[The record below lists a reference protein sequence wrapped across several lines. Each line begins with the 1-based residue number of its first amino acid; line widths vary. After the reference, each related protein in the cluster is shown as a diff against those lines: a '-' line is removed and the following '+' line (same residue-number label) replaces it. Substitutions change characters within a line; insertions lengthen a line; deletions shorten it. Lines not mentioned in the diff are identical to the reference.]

1 MREEV
6 YFIMKFINFIG
17 SMVLVILVL
26 SGCSNYQFKETMNV
40 EIEDFDHIN
49 QKKEE
54 ITLKDL
60 KGKPWLAMF
69 IFTNC
74 RTICPPMTFN
84 MAEVQQSLENEEGVE
99 DYNIVAFSVDPDVDT
114 PEVLSQYLSHY
125 TIADESKWQLLTGYN
140 QLYIEQFA
148 KNSFNT
154 LVKNDPSSDQVIH
167 MSHFYLVNA
176 EGVAVKSYNG
186 NTEVPIETIVHD
198 IKELNR

>member
-1 MREEV
+1 MA
-6 YFIMKFINFIG
+6 M
-17 SMVLVILVL
+17 VILVL
-26 SGCSNYQFKETMNV
+26 SGCSNYQFKETMDV
-40 EIEDFDHIN
+40 EVEDFNHIN
-49 QKKEE
+49 QKREE
-54 ITLKDL
+54 ITLNDL

-74 RTICPPMTFN
+74 RTVCPPMTFN
-84 MAEVQQSLENEEGVE
+84 MAEVQQSLEDEGVE
-99 DYNIVAFSVDPDVDT
+99 DYNIVAFSIDPDIDT
-114 PEVLSQYLSHY
+114 PEVLTQYLSHY

-176 EGVAVKSYNG
+176 EGVAVKSYDG

-198 IKELNR
+198 IKALNR